1 MNQKNTYAYLLIGAV
16 LLAGV
21 AGYMMSDSAPTV
33 DQSVPDETGLD
44 TVVTVEDS
52 NQEDSEIENGEM
64 SNAS

>member
-33 DQSVPDETGLD
+33 DQSVPDSSGFSTI
-44 TVVTVEDS
+44 VTVEDS
-52 NQEDSEIENGEM
+52 NQEDSEMEGEV
-64 SNAS
+64 SSYGS